1 MYYQPIFESVMINAF
16 FIHRSMKLSLVIITL
31 VASASVRL
39 SVGAKLPQDIVI
51 IPPAVSP
58 TQVVPPPPPAGGGG
72 TPPPTVLPATSGG
85 RAGMGARSGS
95 ARPKRP
101 AVILG
106 KALHPGDVSF
116 CF

>member
-1 MYYQPIFESVMINAF
+1 
-16 FIHRSMKLSLVIITL
+16 MKLSLVIITL

-39 SVGAKLPQDIVI
+39 SVGAKVPQDIVI

-58 TQVVPPPPPAGGGG
+58 TPVAPPPPPAGGG

-106 KALHPGDVSF
+106 KALHPGDVLFAFNALRWSEF
-116 CF
+116 LRNFI